1 MRIFSTHPLD
11 PDVTRSLQGLGDFH
25 VARTP
30 TPDAIMQD
38 STGAEIIVVRAPIDP
53 LIIRREPK
61 LRALV
66 RHGAGLDMIPVEVAT
81 EMGALV
87 ANVPGANAITVA
99 EHVIW
104 SALSLLRRNPEVGID
119 LRRSGWEAG
128 RRHSV
133 SGREISGKTIGIVG
147 FGNIGSQIATI
158 SRAGFGM
165 RVVAST
171 RTPSR
176 LPADVEPLSLQELL
190 GVADVVALTCPLTEE
205 TRGLI
210 NTQSFTLMK
219 RGAVLVNVSRGP
231 VVEEAALLH
240 ALSSG
245 HLAGAALD
253 VFDTQPLPADHPFLA
268 LSNVILTPHMAGI
281 TAESMRRMGQGVVA
295 EVARII
301 SGKLPLNFCNPM
313 VEPTYRAKFD

>member
-11 PDVTRSLQGLGDFH
+11 PDVTRSLQDLGEYH
-25 VARTP
+25 VAHAP
-30 TPDAIMQD
+30 TPDAIKQD

-87 ANVPGANAITVA
+87 ANVPGANAVTVA
-99 EHVIW
+99 EHVLW
-104 SALSLLRRNPEVGID
+104 SALSLLRRNPEVGVN
-119 LRRSGWEAG
+119 LRQSGWEAG

-133 SGREISGKTIGIVG
+133 FGREISGKTIGIVG
-147 FGNIGSQIATI
+147 FGNIGSRIATM
-158 SRAGFGM
+158 SQAGFGM

-176 LPADVEPLSLQELL
+176 LPADVEPLSLEELL
-190 GVADVVALTCPLTEE
+190 SVADIVALTCPLTDE

-210 NTQSFTLMK
+210 NAKGFAAMK
-219 RGAVLVNVSRGP
+219 PGAVLVNVSRGP
-231 VVEEAALLH
+231 VVEEAALIH

-253 VFDTQPLPADHPFLA
+253 VFDTQPLPADHPLLT

-281 TAESMRRMGQGVVA
+281 TAESMRRMGEGVVA
-295 EVARII
+295 EVTRII
-301 SGKLPLNFCNPM
+301 SGELPQNFCNPL
-313 VEPTYRAKFD
+313 VEPAYRAKFG